1 MTARNPNVIDGL
13 REQERLAAD
22 LLARGKTCREVARA
36 LGIAEKT
43 LYNWRKRPAV
53 QRAIF
58 NLQQELIDSSES
70 RGLALMPEAIATL
83 TSIMNDENAR
93 ASDRIAAS
101 RALLNGAAAYQE
113 RKMLE
118 RTVSDLE
125 HQIYGLL
132 QIPAE
137 TVDDGAEPIS
147 DMDLLKSAQ
156 PEDDE

>member
-1 MTARNPNVIDGL
+1 MVARNPNIVDGL
-13 REQERLAAD
+13 RENERLAAD

-53 QRAIF
+53 QRAIY
-58 NLQQELIDSSES
+58 NMQQELIDSSES
-70 RGLALMPEAIATL
+70 RNVALMPEAIATL

-113 RKMLE
+113 RKLLE

-125 HQIYGLL
+125 HQIYGLM

-137 TVDDGAEPIS
+137 TVTEADD
-147 DMDLLKSAQ
+147 DLDLLKSAD
-156 PEDDE
+156 PEDE

>member
-1 MTARNPNVIDGL
+1 MVARNPNIVDGL

-53 QRAIF
+53 QRAIY
-58 NLQQELIDSSES
+58 NLQQDLIDSSES
-70 RGLALMPEAIATL
+70 RNLALMPEAIATL
-83 TSIMNDENAR
+83 TEIMADTNAR

-113 RKMLE
+113 RKILE
-118 RTVSDLE
+118 RTVADLE
-125 HQIYGLL
+125 QQIYGILEL
-132 QIPAE
+132 KAE
-137 TVDDGAEPIS
+137 DASEPIS
-147 DMDLLKSAQ
+147 DTDLLRSAN
-156 PEDDE
+156 PEDA

>member
-1 MTARNPNVIDGL
+1 MVARLPNIVDGL

-36 LGIAEKT
+36 LGITEKT

-53 QRAIF
+53 QRAIY
-58 NLQQELIDSSES
+58 NMQQELIDSSES
-70 RGLALMPEAIATL
+70 KHVALMPDAIKTL
-83 TSIMNDENAR
+83 TDIMNDPAAR

-113 RKMLE
+113 RKLLE

-125 HQIYGLL
+125 SQIYGVLEL
-132 QIPAE
+132 KAD
-137 TVDDGAEPIS
+137 TVKEPEPIS
-147 DMDLLKSAQ
+147 EMDLLKSAD
-156 PEDDE
+156 PEDE

>member
-1 MTARNPNVIDGL
+1 MVARNPNIVDGL
-13 REQERLAAD
+13 RENERLAAD

-53 QRAIF
+53 QRAIY
-58 NLQQELIDSSES
+58 NMQQELIDSSES
-70 RGLALMPEAIATL
+70 RNVALMPEAIATL

-113 RKMLE
+113 RKLLE

-125 HQIYGLL
+125 HQIYGLM
-132 QIPAE
+132 QIPAT
-137 TVDDGAEPIS
+137 TVPEADD
-147 DMDLLKSAQ
+147 DLDLLKSAD
-156 PEDDE
+156 PEDE

>member
-1 MTARNPNVIDGL
+1 MTARTPNVIDGL

-53 QRAIF
+53 QRAIY

-70 RGLALMPEAIATL
+70 RNLALMPEAIATL
-83 TSIMNDENAR
+83 TEIMADTNAR

-113 RKMLE
+113 RKLLE
-118 RTVSDLE
+118 RTVADLE
-125 HQIYGLL
+125 QQIYGLMQL
-132 QIPAE
+132 PTESATDPA
-137 TVDDGAEPIS
+137 PIS
-147 DMDLLKSAQ
+147 DMDLLKSAD
-156 PEDDE
+156 PEDA

>member
-1 MTARNPNVIDGL
+1 MVARNPNIVDGL
-13 REQERLAAD
+13 RENERLAAD

-53 QRAIF
+53 QRAIY
-58 NLQQELIDSSES
+58 NMQQELIDSSQS
-70 RGLALMPEAIATL
+70 RNVALMPEAIATL

-113 RKMLE
+113 RKLLE

-137 TVDDGAEPIS
+137 AVPETDGDDL
-147 DMDLLKSAQ
+147 DLLKSAD
-156 PEDDE
+156 PEDE